1 VTPTPRRKPASG
13 GNPRRSGGASQPKGH
28 GAGQRR
34 ANPGGYGGGQF
45 RQPRRAAP
53 DRRHGQPGRSSG
65 TGAAAGAHAPSS
77 SAASALGGEQ
87 VEGRRAVREL
97 FVAGRRRVREIWVSE
112 PGGAGEADDVV
123 ELARAARVPVRV
135 VGAGRIAAAART
147 SAPQGVIAF
156 ADPLPDPDL
165 LELVTG
171 GLRSGV
177 PFLVVLDGV
186 TDPHNLGAVLRA
198 AECAGATGA
207 VVPRHRAAHVT
218 ATVAKV
224 AAGAVEHLP
233 IAVVS
238 GVPSALAELQRL
250 GVWTV
255 GLAPDGPV
263 ALFGL
268 HLATSPI
275 ALVLGSE
282 GRGLSRLAR
291 ARCDEVA
298 RIPLGGAIE
307 SLNVASAAAIACFE
321 VLRQR
326 QLAAGTSGG

>member
-1 VTPTPRRKPASG
+1 
-13 GNPRRSGGASQPKGH
+13 
-28 GAGQRR
+28 
-34 ANPGGYGGGQF
+34 
-45 RQPRRAAP
+45 
-53 DRRHGQPGRSSG
+53 
-65 TGAAAGAHAPSS
+65 
-77 SAASALGGEQ
+77 
-87 VEGRRAVREL
+87 VREL
-97 FVAGRRRVREIWVSE
+97 FVAGRRRVREVWVSE
-112 PGGAGEADDVV
+112 PGGAGEVDDVV
-123 ELARAARVPVRV
+123 ELAQAAHVPVRV

-171 GLRSGV
+171 DLRRGV

-233 IAVVS
+233 MAVVS

-255 GLAPDGPV
+255 GLAADGPV
-263 ALFGL
+263 TLFGL
-268 HLATSPI
+268 HLATLPI

-326 QLAAGTSGG
+326 QQAGSSAG